1 MASLSRR
8 ERFSAD
14 SREARAER
22 VADRF
27 GQPCGTHYYADRTD
41 SGAMG
46 ASHYYGDRVE
56 ADEDFGDRFGDD
68 RSGYGGG
75 RGGSTWSRGPHY
87 GKGPA
92 NFTRSDARLEQLV
105 GEALHDDDQL
115 DATGITVDV
124 TRGEVILDG
133 AVADH
138 RIKRMA
144 EDAAL
149 RVRGVHDVQNRI
161 RVVRGT
167 ANQGVA
173 T

>member
-1 MASLSRR
+1 MVSLSRR
-8 ERFSAD
+8 DRFSGD

-22 VADRF
+22 FADRF

-56 ADEDFGDRFGDD
+56 TDEEFGDRFGRD

-92 NFTRSDARLEQLV
+92 NFVRSDERLEQLV
-105 GEALHDDDQL
+105 AEAMHDDDEL
-115 DATGITVDV
+115 DAT
-124 TRGEVILDG
+124 
-133 AVADH
+133 
-138 RIKRMA
+138 A
-144 EDAAL
+144 EDVAL
-149 RVRGVHDVQNRI
+149 RVRGVRDVQNRI
-161 RVVRGT
+161 RVLRST